1 MKHSVTKKL
10 VNRVGVP
17 AIALVLGASGCVD
30 DPKKKLLPNA
40 DINIWNKQDFASVVS
55 TGSAQGSA
63 KLFIDEAMANIEKR
77 QDDAAFEALGLNREN
92 ITNVR
97 FSLSKDKLS
106 MFIDGKTRAPIAQWE
121 ISHCF
126 EKVVKNQRSE
136 NTRFLEYDCESNPDT
151 ESNSHFKVAPNKQN
165 SCKLNALEHKK
176 LISPAKYVYLCN

>member
-77 QDDAAFEALGLNREN
+77 QDDAAFEALGLKGCELRLEFWSNC
-92 ITNVR
+92 
-97 FSLSKDKLS
+97 S
-106 MFIDGKTRAPIAQWE
+106 
-121 ISHCF
+121 
-126 EKVVKNQRSE
+126 VKF
-136 NTRFLEYDCESNPDT
+136 FLVES
-151 ESNSHFKVAPNKQN
+151 
-165 SCKLNALEHKK
+165 
-176 LISPAKYVYLCN
+176 